1 MAPQNVHRL
10 RPMSDRWKAYDAELL
25 SQSRRDPER
34 AEEPEAAP
42 PKKEPLVAQGP
53 RSRGYPQP
61 RMTPDAL
68 LRSGRRG
75 EVWRPIG

>member
-1 MAPQNVHRL
+1 MT
-10 RPMSDRWKAYDAELL
+10 SDWWRAADAELL
-25 SQSRRDPER
+25 SESARAGPEI
-34 AEEPEAAP
+34 EEPEAEP